1 PTRHEGDRVTD
12 SYRLTGWELDHL
24 RASAEQR
31 EISTQREQRSNCT
44 PMNKPL
50 KLALAA
56 ALALGGLGACSLD
69 ELEDATSTTRPGA
82 ESTEATTGNPE
93 LDNAIRSA
101 QSYLDTMA
109 FSRQG
114 LIRQLTSEYGEQY
127 PPELAEQAVA
137 HLEAQG
143 AVDWNAEA
151 VESAESYLEHQAFSR
166 QGLIDQLTSEY
177 GEQFTPE
184 QAQHAVSQVMG

>member
-1 PTRHEGDRVTD
+1 
-12 SYRLTGWELDHL
+12 
-24 RASAEQR
+24 
-31 EISTQREQRSNCT
+31 
-44 PMNKPL
+44 MNKSL

-69 ELEDATSTTRPGA
+69 DVEDATSRTSA
-82 ESTEATTGNPE
+82 ESTDATTGNPE

-101 QSYLDTMA
+101 ESYLANMP

-114 LIRQLTSEYGEQY
+114 LIRQLSSEYGEQY
-127 PPELAEQAVA
+127 PPEIAEQAVA

-166 QGLIDQLTSEY
+166 QGLIDQLSSEY
-177 GEQFTPE
+177 GDQFTPE
-184 QAQHAVSQVMG
+184 QAEHAVTQVMG